1 MVAKVALCVP
11 EAEVKVDK
19 EVSEPTPSKSS
30 VGKLHRSMGI
40 SVKLTPPA
48 PPAVE
53 QPPAEAPPLT
63 LEQLKTYWGEMLE
76 AMKQEAPKLAEQ
88 LHDRELRMEGEDMFV
103 IEVSNSY
110 LDSEIRR
117 YLVRMLTYLRTKSG
131 RPLLNGRVEVVY
143 EEKEAI
149 VYSPRDKYD
158 VMLQDNPALDSF
170 RVLFSEVDY

>member
-1 MVAKVALCVP
+1 
-11 EAEVKVDK
+11 
-19 EVSEPTPSKSS
+19 
-30 VGKLHRSMGI
+30 
-40 SVKLTPPA
+40 
-48 PPAVE
+48 
-53 QPPAEAPPLT
+53 
-63 LEQLKTYWGEMLE
+63 
-76 AMKQEAPKLAEQ
+76 MKQEAPKLAEQ
-88 LHDRELRMEGEDMFV
+88 LQDRELRMDGEDMFV
-103 IEVSNSY
+103 IVVSNSY

-131 RPLLNGRVEVVY
+131 RPLLNGRVEVEY

>member
-1 MVAKVALCVP
+1 M
-11 EAEVKVDK
+11 KVDK
-19 EVSEPTPSKSS
+19 EVAEPSQSKTP

-40 SVKLTPPA
+40 SVKLTSPTT
-48 PPAVE
+48 PAVE
-53 QPPAEAPPLT
+53 QAPVEVPPLS

-76 AMKQEAPKLAEQ
+76 AMKQDAPKLAEQ
-88 LHDRELRMEGEDMFV
+88 LQDRELRMAGEEMFV
-103 IEVSNSY
+103 IVVSNSY

-131 RPLLNGRVEVVY
+131 RPLLNGRVEVEY